1 VSPAA
6 GRAGRCGWRRGGGS
20 RDVGKNLEEEKKI
33 SMVICEVH
41 WISLKWLL
49 DYSIDL

>member
-1 VSPAA
+1 MCRLPPGV
-6 GRAGRCGWRRGGGS
+6 RGGVGGVGGS